1 MASEGKAGSKKLIFI
16 ILAAVIVIAAIVVF
30 IFLRKGGISATTMR
44 LLRMQGTVTLEDE
57 GAYKTITE
65 NLRLKSGN
73 ALNTGTESLAS
84 IGLDDT
90 KIITLD
96 ELSRAEF
103 NQSGKKLDLEL
114 TEGQLFFEVSK
125 ALEADES
132 LNIATSTMV
141 VGIRGTS
148 GWVTVTKDG
157 NWSIVVTD
165 GHVHVTGTNPETGET
180 KETEVYAGQRCIV
193 YLYDRETDSVMFTL
207 EDVSE
212 DEIPE
217 FVLAILRSN
226 PALLDK
232 VCEATGWSKPVIL
245 GETEDETGDNGNG
258 ESSQNTQPGSGSGDE
273 GNTGNDDGND
283 DGNGDETGQAEEE
296 EEEETVKVAGTAK
309 ERVQEYIAYE
319 YPTSGNILVTNGDL
333 FDPTYYAN
341 RYPDVASAVGNDKY
355 ALLEHYL
362 QFGEKEGRSPN
373 QLDEETKLAELY
385 AAEHPDTGNTGN
397 TSTTSNTP
405 VNGNTANGYNY
416 GNYDSNNDQ
425 YITTD
430 GNGNP
435 LGYFESGPDNFV
447 ATGGT
452 YALPMTF
459 NFTNGTRSGQSITV
473 RLASFNVQQGAVV
486 NIDAT
491 DPNANGDIGGALPR
505 ITDSGVGS
513 TISIPDGTLTR
524 TSNGMT
530 ANINASA
537 TASLINSWSTKPD
550 NQTINVNN
558 RTVNITSSGA
568 PSGKYNISVTDATGV
583 TYSGTIDTA
592 GQIASESNGYL
603 DVLLDSGY
611 HLEIAPN
618 GSVRTYI

>member
-16 ILAAVIVIAAIVVF
+16 ILAAVIVIAAIVVI

-57 GAYKTITE
+57 GAHKTITE

-103 NQSGKKLDLEL
+103 NQNGKKLDLEL

-296 EEEETVKVAGTAK
+296 EETVKVAGTAK

-333 FDPTYYAN
+333 FDPAYYAN

-385 AAEHPDTGNTGN
+385 AAEHPDTGNNNSGSNNANQNNQRVWNSGSVLTNNNGTVTDANGN
-397 TSTTSNTP
+397 TVGTMGVDMFTVGSGTYTLPLTV
-405 VNGNTANGYNY
+405 VNGNGQGQDWTMPSLGTFKVTQGSVVNVDATNQ
-416 GNYDSNNDQ
+416 NN
-425 YITTD
+425 
-430 GNGNP
+430 
-435 LGYFESGPDNFV
+435 SGPMN
-447 ATGGT
+447 
-452 YALPMTF
+452 ALPIM
-459 NFTNGTRSGQSITV
+459 V
-473 RLASFNVQQGAVV
+473 
-486 NIDAT
+486 DAG
-491 DPNANGDIGGALPR
+491 N
-505 ITDSGVGS
+505 GS
-513 TISIPDGTLTR
+513 TITSSTATYTKSASGDVTVATTNADCVAESFAASGTKPSTFNINYNGTNIGISPSNSGGGLSDVTINGVIVAEVETSHQNQAGYGTVNDQTHGWGAQIPKAAGGYLTIYEDGTYTN
-524 TSNGMT
+524 T
-530 ANINASA
+530 
-537 TASLINSWSTKPD
+537 
-550 NQTINVNN
+550 
-558 RTVNITSSGA
+558 
-568 PSGKYNISVTDATGV
+568 
-583 TYSGTIDTA
+583 
-592 GQIASESNGYL
+592 
-603 DVLLDSGY
+603 
-611 HLEIAPN
+611 
-618 GSVRTYI
+618 